1 MPSARGAHIM
11 TTSSDRIL
19 TTLVGSLPRPDEL
32 ADLLVA
38 RENGE
43 PVDDNLFN
51 DAVDKAVAEAVRTQ
65 VALGIDI
72 ISDGEMSK
80 IGFST
85 YIKDRCSG
93 FSGDSPR
100 VAPGDLELFPD
111 YMAQAAAQNQAP
123 PIKRPVCSGDI
134 HVVNRKPLERD
145 IARFKKELANSNAVG
160 GFMNASSPG
169 IIYTSLPN
177 EYYASDDDY
186 LEALGKVMQEE
197 FEAIHAAGLTLQV
210 DCPDLAMARHIKY
223 KTLSDDE
230 FLREAG
236 KQLEVLNAALSNI
249 PSESVRLHICWGNY
263 EGPHHLDI
271 PLRKI
276 ASLVCEA
283 KAQTL
288 SFEAS
293 NLRHAHEAEVWRE
306 INLADDKILMPGVID
321 TCTNYIDHPE
331 LVAERIGRFAN
342 IVGRERVLAG
352 TDCGFGTFTKF
363 GRVNPSIAMEKLSS
377 LVQGAAL
384 ASAQLWGR
392 A

>member
-1 MPSARGAHIM
+1 MGNM
-11 TTSSDRIL
+11 TTSADRIL
-19 TTLVGSLPRPDEL
+19 TTHVGSLPRPDEL

-43 PVDDNLFN
+43 TVDEKLFE
-51 DAVDKAVAEAVRTQ
+51 DTVEQAVTNAVQAQ
-65 VALGIDI
+65 VDVGIDI
-72 ISDGEMSK
+72 VSDGEMSK

-93 FSGDSPR
+93 FSGDSAR
-100 VAPGDLELFPD
+100 LAPGDLEQFPD
-111 YMAQAAAQNQAP
+111 YLAQAAAQNQAP
-123 PIKRPVCSGDI
+123 PIRRPACTSEI
-134 HVVNRKPLERD
+134 NVVNREPLEQD
-145 IARFKKELANSNAVG
+145 IARFKRILASSTAVG

-177 EYYASDDDY
+177 EHYKSDDDY
-186 LEALGKVMQEE
+186 LQALGNVMQEE
-197 FEAIHAAGLTLQV
+197 FETIHAAGLTLQV

-223 KTLSDDE
+223 KALSDEE

-236 KQLEVLNAALSNI
+236 KQLEVLNQALKNI
-249 PSESVRLHICWGNY
+249 PAEKVRLHICWGNY

-271 PLRKI
+271 PLKKI
-276 ASLVCEA
+276 ASLICQA
-283 KAQTL
+283 KAQVL

-293 NLRHAHEAEVWRE
+293 NPRHAHEAYVWQE
-306 INLADDKILMPGVID
+306 IDLPDDKILMPGVID

-331 LVAERIGRFAN
+331 LVAQRICRFAD

-363 GRVNPSIAMEKLSS
+363 GRVNPTIAMAKLSS
-377 LVQGAAL
+377 LSQGAAL
-384 ASAQLWGR
+384 ASERLWGGG
-392 A
+392 

>member
-1 MPSARGAHIM
+1 M
-11 TTSSDRIL
+11 TTSADRIL
-19 TTLVGSLPRPDEL
+19 TTHVGSLPRPDEL

-43 PVDDNLFN
+43 TVDEKLFQ
-51 DAVDKAVAEAVRTQ
+51 DSVEVAVANAVQAQ
-65 VALGIDI
+65 VSTGIDI

-100 VAPGDLELFPD
+100 LPPGDLEQFPD

-123 PIKRPVCSGDI
+123 PIKRPACTGDI
-134 HVVNRKPLERD
+134 QVVNRQPLEQD
-145 IARFKKELANSNAVG
+145 IARFKRILASSSALS

-177 EYYASDDDY
+177 EYYASDDEY

-197 FEAIHAAGLTLQV
+197 FETIHAAGLTLQV

-223 KTLSDDE
+223 KALSDEE

-236 KQLEVLNAALSNI
+236 KQLEVLNLALQNI
-249 PSESVRLHICWGNY
+249 PAENVRLHICWGNY

-271 PLRKI
+271 PLQKI
-276 ASLVCEA
+276 VSLICSA
-283 KAQTL
+283 RAQVL

-293 NLRHAHEAEVWRE
+293 NPRHAHEAEVWRA
-306 INLADDKILMPGVID
+306 IDLPDDKILMPGVID

-331 LVAERIGRFAN
+331 LVAERICKFAN

-377 LVQGAAL
+377 VVQGAEI
-384 ASAQLWGR
+384 ASKRLWGGR
-392 A
+392 

>member
-1 MPSARGAHIM
+1 M
-11 TTSSDRIL
+11 TTSTDRIL
-19 TTLVGSLPRPDEL
+19 TTHVGSLPRPEPL
-32 ADLLVA
+32 ADLLIA

-43 PVDDNLFN
+43 AVDETLFSDTVDAAVA
-51 DAVDKAVAEAVRTQ
+51 DAVKAQ
-65 VALGIDI
+65 VDVGIDLV
-72 ISDGEMSK
+72 SDGEMSK

-85 YIKDRCSG
+85 YMLGRCSG

-100 VAPGDLELFPD
+100 VPPGDLEAFPD
-111 YMAQAAAQNQAP
+111 YLVQAAAQNQAP
-123 PIKRPVCSGDI
+123 PIKRPVCTGEI
-134 HVVNRKPLERD
+134 RIVNREALEQD
-145 IARFKKELANSNAVG
+145 IARFKRVLAGSGAAG

-186 LEALGKVMQEE
+186 LDALGKVMREE

-223 KTLSDDE
+223 KALSDDE
-230 FLREAG
+230 FLREAA
-236 KQLEVLNAALSNI
+236 KHLEVLNHALRNV
-249 PSESVRLHICWGNY
+249 PAENVRLHICWGNY

-276 ASLVCEA
+276 APLVCRA
-283 KAQTL
+283 SAQVL

-293 NLRHAHEAEVWRE
+293 NPRHAHEAGVWRE
-306 INLADDKILMPGVID
+306 IDLPDDKILMPGVID

-331 LVAERIGRFAN
+331 LVAERLCRFAD

-352 TDCGFGTFTKF
+352 TDCGFGTFTRF
-363 GRVNPSIAMEKLSS
+363 GRVNPGIAMEKLSA
-377 LVQGAAL
+377 LVRGAAL
-384 ASAQLWGR
+384 ASERLWAR
-392 A
+392 

>member
-1 MPSARGAHIM
+1 MVSSA
-11 TTSSDRIL
+11 DRIL
-19 TTLVGSLPRPDEL
+19 TTHVGSLPRPDDL

-43 PVDDNLFN
+43 SVDEKLFN
-51 DAVDKAVAEAVRTQ
+51 DSVDKPVAGAVRTQ
-65 VALGIDI
+65 VELGIDLV
-72 ISDGEMSK
+72 SDGEMSK

-100 VAPGDLELFPD
+100 LPPGDLELFPD
-111 YMAQAAAQNQAP
+111 YMVQAAAQNQAP
-123 PIKRPVCSGDI
+123 PIKRPVCSDEI
-134 HVVNRKPLERD
+134 RVVNREPLEQD
-145 IARFKKELANSNAVG
+145 IARFKRELANSDAVG

-186 LEALGKVMQEE
+186 LEALGNVMQEE
-197 FEAIHAAGLTLQV
+197 FETIHAAGLTLQV

-271 PLRKI
+271 PLAKI
-276 ASLVCEA
+276 ASLICQA
-283 KAQTL
+283 RAQVL

-293 NLRHAHEAEVWRE
+293 NPRHAHEAGVWDAIDLPE
-306 INLADDKILMPGVID
+306 DKVLMPGVID

-331 LVAERIGRFAN
+331 LVAERICRFAD

-363 GRVNPSIAMEKLSS
+363 GRVNPSIALEKLSS
-377 LVQGAAL
+377 LVEGAAL
-384 ASAQLWGR
+384 ASKRLW

>member
-1 MPSARGAHIM
+1 MNA
-11 TTSSDRIL
+11 DRIL
-19 TTLVGSLPRPDEL
+19 TTHVGSLPRPDAL
-32 ADLLVA
+32 ADLLIA

-43 PVDDNLFN
+43 I
-51 DAVDKAVAEAVRTQ
+51 VDKKLFDDTVDEAVANAVKMQ
-65 VALGIDI
+65 MGLGIDV

-100 VAPGDLELFPD
+100 VPPGDLELFPD
-111 YMAQAAAQNQAP
+111 YLVQAAAQNQAP
-123 PIKRPVCSGDI
+123 PIKRPVCSGEI
-134 HVVNRKPLERD
+134 RVVNREPLEQD
-145 IARFKKELANSNAVG
+145 IARLRRLLRESDALG

-169 IIYTSLPN
+169 IIATSLPN
-177 EYYASDDDY
+177 EYYASEDEY
-186 LEALGKVMQEE
+186 LEAIGEVMREE
-197 FEAIHAAGLTLQV
+197 FETISAAGLTLQV

-223 KTLSDDE
+223 KTLSDEE

-236 KQLEVLNAALSNI
+236 KQLEVLNAALVNV
-249 PSESVRLHICWGNY
+249 PAEHVRLHICWGNY

-271 PLRKI
+271 PLKKI
-276 ASLVCEA
+276 APLVCQA

-293 NLRHAHEAEVWRE
+293 NPRHSHEASVWE
-306 INLADDKILMPGVID
+306 ELGLPEDKVLMPGVID
-321 TCTNYIDHPE
+321 TCTNYIDHRE
-331 LVAERIGRFAN
+331 LVAERICRFAH

-363 GRVNPSIAMEKLSS
+363 GRVNPAIAIEKLSA
-377 LVQGAAL
+377 LVQGAEI
-384 ASAQLWGR
+384 ASARLWGH
-392 A
+392 

>member
-1 MPSARGAHIM
+1 M
-11 TTSSDRIL
+11 TSNADRIL
-19 TTLVGSLPRPDEL
+19 TTHVGSLPRPEPL

-43 PVDDNLFN
+43 SVDQQLFESTVEAAVA
-51 DAVDKAVAEAVRTQ
+51 DAVKAQ
-65 VALGIDI
+65 VDVGIDI

-100 VAPGDLELFPD
+100 VPPGDLALFPD
-111 YMAQAAAQNQAP
+111 YMVQAAAQNQAP
-123 PIKRPVCSGDI
+123 PIKRPMCTGEI
-134 HVVNRKPLERD
+134 RTVNPQPLEQD
-145 IARFKKELANSNAVG
+145 ISRFKRLLADSGAVG

-177 EYYASDDDY
+177 EHYASDDEY
-186 LEALGKVMQEE
+186 LEALGQVMQEE
-197 FEAIHAAGLTLQV
+197 FETIHAAGLTLQV

-223 KTLSDDE
+223 AALSDDE
-230 FLREAG
+230 FVREAT
-236 KQLEVLNAALSNI
+236 KQLEVLNHALRNI
-249 PSESVRLHICWGNY
+249 PPEMVRLHICWGNY

-271 PLRKI
+271 PLKKI
-276 ASLVCEA
+276 ASLVA
-283 KAQTL
+283 TARAQVL

-293 NLRHAHEAEVWRE
+293 NPRHSHEADVWRE
-306 INLADDKILMPGVID
+306 VDLPDDTILMPGVID

-331 LVAERIGRFAN
+331 LVADRICRYTD

-352 TDCGFGTFTKF
+352 TDCGFGTFTRF
-363 GRVNPSIAMEKLSS
+363 GRVNPDIAMEKLSAM
-377 LVQGAAL
+377 VQGAAL
-384 ASAQLWGR
+384 ASERLWGN

>member
-1 MPSARGAHIM
+1 M
-11 TTSSDRIL
+11 TTNPGRIL
-19 TTLVGSLPRPDEL
+19 TTHVGSLPRPEAL

-43 PVDDNLFN
+43 AVDEGLFN
-51 DAVDKAVAEAVRTQ
+51 ETVDAAVAGAVQAQ
-65 VALGIDI
+65 VDAGIDI

-100 VAPGDLELFPD
+100 VPPGDLELFPD
-111 YMAQAAAQNQAP
+111 YMMQAAAQNQAP
-123 PIKRPVCSGDI
+123 PIRRPMCTDEI
-134 HVVNRKPLERD
+134 RVVNRQPLEQD
-145 IARFKKELANSNAVG
+145 IDRFKRNLAESNAVG

-177 EYYASDDDY
+177 EHYASDRDY
-186 LEALGKVMQEE
+186 LEALGTVMKEE
-197 FEAIHAAGLTLQV
+197 YEAIHAAGLTLQV

-223 KTLSDDE
+223 KALSDDE
-230 FLREAG
+230 FLREAAMM
-236 KQLEVLNAALSNI
+236 LEVLNDALSNV
-249 PSESVRLHICWGNY
+249 PPESVRLHICWGNY

-271 PLRKI
+271 PLAKI
-276 ASLVCEA
+276 ASLICRA
-283 KAQTL
+283 NAQVL

-293 NLRHAHEAEVWRE
+293 NPRHAHEASVWQE
-306 INLADDKILMPGVID
+306 IDLPDDKILMPGVID

-331 LVAERIGRFAN
+331 LVAERICRFAD

-352 TDCGFGTFTKF
+352 SDCGFGTFTRF
-363 GRVNPSIAMEKLSS
+363 GRVDPTIAMEKLSALS
-377 LVQGAAL
+377 QGAAL
-384 ASAQLWGR
+384 ASKRLWR
-392 A
+392 VQR

>member
-1 MPSARGAHIM
+1 MH
-11 TTSSDRIL
+11 TSPDRIL
-19 TTLVGSLPRPDEL
+19 TTHVGSLPRPESLAEL
-32 ADLLVA
+32 LLA

-43 PVDDNLFN
+43 SVDEQIFS
-51 DAVDKAVAEAVRTQ
+51 DAVDDAVEQAVQTQ
-65 VALGIDI
+65 IDAGIDI
-72 ISDGEMSK
+72 VSDGEMSK

-100 VAPGDLELFPD
+100 LPPGDLEQFPE
-111 YMAQAAAQNQAP
+111 YLVQAAAQNQAP
-123 PIKRPVCSGDI
+123 PIKRPACTGEI
-134 HVVNRKPLERD
+134 QVVNRQPLDQD
-145 IARFKKELANSNAVG
+145 IARFKAVLTRSEALS

-169 IIYTSLPN
+169 IVYTSLPN
-177 EYYASDDDY
+177 EYYATDDEY
-186 LEALGKVMQEE
+186 LEALGNVMREE
-197 FEAIHAAGLTLQV
+197 FETIYAAGLTLQV

-223 KTLSDDE
+223 KALSDDE

-236 KQLEVLNAALSNI
+236 KQLEVLNAALVNI

-276 ASLVCEA
+276 VSLICQA
-283 KAQTL
+283 NAQVL

-293 NLRHAHEAEVWRE
+293 NPRHAHEVNVWRE
-306 INLADDKILMPGVID
+306 FALPEDKVLMPGVID

-331 LVAERIGRFAN
+331 LVADRICNFAN
-342 IVGRERVLAG
+342 VVGRDRVLAG

-363 GRVNPSIAMEKLSS
+363 GRVNPSIAIEKLSA
-377 LVQGAAL
+377 LAQGAAL
-384 ASAQLWGR
+384 ATKRLWAG
-392 A
+392 